1 MTPQTNPAQ
10 PPPVPRRCGLGLRR
24 GATLIEVAAATVFTS
39 ILLIPSLSLLDQ
51 SRRLNERHELRE
63 QMTFEAQRLLDL
75 RTAELANRPTFMR
88 DHRRPTGL
96 VSSGSLAARGLPTVR
111 YQTSTIADPQY
122 PTAGNE
128 ILNLRVELWQ
138 DHNGDRSPDP
148 DEPTIQLFTKYS
160 RPSK

>member
-1 MTPQTNPAQ
+1 MTPRPSLSGPT
-10 PPPVPRRCGLGLRR
+10 LRR

-75 RTAELANRPTFMR
+75 RTAELARLSTFVR

-96 VSSGSLAARGLPTVR
+96 LTSGTLAARGLPAVR
-111 YQTSTIADPQY
+111 YQSSTLADPKY
-122 PTAGNE
+122 PTVGNE
-128 ILNLRVELWQ
+128 ILNLRVDVWQ
-138 DHNGDRSPDP
+138 DNDGDRSPDA
-148 DEPTIQLFTKYS
+148 DEPTIQLFTKIS